1 MSGGC
6 PSVSCGILLCPVV
19 VLRYPVVSGGC
30 PAVSCGILLCPVVV
44 LQCPVVFRLTAVS
57 SVDTVSK
64 FIAQIGQLHM
74 TNGPELSLVLQ
85 LILVLVFISFFN
97 VLIFYFYIT
106 VV

>member
-1 MSGGC
+1 VSGGC